1 MTAFV
6 KLASSEY
13 NINTFT
19 MIPRIMAIDFGLK
32 RIGVAVSDPLGITAQ
47 GVMVIKHKN
56 NKTTLREISQ
66 LIVNLG
72 VVQVVL
78 GNPIRFGG
86 EPGTLQETVE
96 NFGKKLSDATGVKV
110 VMIDER
116 LTTLQAEKMLVS
128 ADVSRGKRRE
138 VIDMIAAQLLL
149 QGYLDSLPN
158 RQPYAAE

>member
-1 MTAFV
+1 
-6 KLASSEY
+6 
-13 NINTFT
+13 

-32 RIGVAVSDPLGITAQ
+32 QIGVAVSDPLGITAQ
-47 GVMVIKHKN
+47 GITVIKHKN

-66 LIVNLG
+66 LIVKFG
-72 VVQVVL
+72 VVLVVL

-86 EPGTLQETVE
+86 GPGTLQETVE
-96 NFGKKLSDATGVKV
+96 NFGKKLSKATGVEV
-110 VMIDER
+110 ALVDER

-149 QGYLDSLPN
+149 QGYLDSLPK
-158 RQPYAAE
+158 RQPPATD

>member
-1 MTAFV
+1 
-6 KLASSEY
+6 
-13 NINTFT
+13 

-47 GVMVIKHKN
+47 GITVIKHKN
-56 NKTTLREISQ
+56 NKITLREISQ
-66 LIVNLG
+66 LIIKFG

-96 NFGKKLSDATGVKV
+96 NFGKKLSKATGVRV
-110 VMIDER
+110 DLVDER

-128 ADVSRGKRRE
+128 ADVRREKRRE

-149 QGYLDSLPN
+149 QGYLDSLPK
-158 RQPYAAE
+158 RQPPAAD

>member
-1 MTAFV
+1 M
-6 KLASSEY
+6 
-13 NINTFT
+13 
-19 MIPRIMAIDFGLK
+19 PRIMAIDFGLK
-32 RIGVAVSDPLGITAQ
+32 QIGVAVSDPLGITAQ
-47 GVMVIKHKN
+47 GVTVIKHKN

-86 EPGTLQETVE
+86 GAGTLQETVE

-110 VMIDER
+110 VMVDER

-138 VIDMIAAQLLL
+138 VIDKIAAQLLL
-149 QGYLDSLPN
+149 QGYLDSLPK
-158 RQPYAAE
+158 RQPGPTD